1 MSRTNLVNALDT
13 VLVTGVAAGAITL
26 SVADGAR
33 IPAAPFYVVVNPFSS
48 TEREY
53 MLCTAVTPSSGDLRT
68 LTVTRNEDG
77 SVGDVAHAAGDLVR
91 FVTVSQHISD
101 LWNQV

>member
-1 MSRTNLVNALDT
+1 MPRTNLVNALDT

-53 MLCTAVTPSSGDLRT
+53 MLCSAVTPSSGDLRT
-68 LTVTRNEDG
+68 
-77 SVGDVAHAAGDLVR
+77 
-91 FVTVSQHISD
+91 
-101 LWNQV
+101 